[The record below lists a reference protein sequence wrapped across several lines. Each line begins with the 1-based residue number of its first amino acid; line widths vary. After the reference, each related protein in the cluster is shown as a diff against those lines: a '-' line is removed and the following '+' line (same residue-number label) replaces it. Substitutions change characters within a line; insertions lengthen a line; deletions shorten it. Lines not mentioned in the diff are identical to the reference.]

1 MESKRRHARRGVATV
16 VALLGLG
23 LVATACDSD
32 AGNEPLPGPD
42 PVTAPQAK
50 VELTLGVWGKKEEVA
65 GYQQVVEDYNE
76 ASTTS
81 TVTIESWPDRD
92 ALDDA
97 LRAGEA
103 SPDVYLASRR
113 DLTFL
118 REEGFAMPVDELL
131 DERSVEFGDGYSR
144 DALEAFS
151 ADTRLQCMPFGVSP
165 MVIYRNTDLVD
176 LERMLELELDVPS
189 PDSNR
194 FTFDEFRAA
203 AEFAT
208 KPRKRSK
215 GVYIEP
221 SLRGLAPF
229 IYSGGGEIF
238 DDADMPSS
246 LALSSDESREA
257 LERTLELLRR
267 PNLTLSEEQLD
278 KATPL
283 EWFERGRLGMMA
295 GYRDLVPELRDV
307 EGLRFDVLPM
317 PTLDSAAT
325 IGDLTGLCLNPA
337 TESVNESAD
346 LLVHMISD
354 EVVGELTRT
363 GYLVPA
369 NQQVALTED
378 FTQSALQPDRADLF
392 TYSVRSMR
400 VPPLLDTWTP
410 LQSLVDGPIA
420 ELVTAPGVL
429 DLETATAEIDQLSRE
444 VLDPE
449 GLQQELEELQESEDA
464 ESPEDSGETD
474 GEG

>member
-1 MESKRRHARRGVATV
+1 MDSKRRQARRGVAST
-16 VALLGLG
+16 VALLALG
-23 LVATACDSD
+23 LVATACESD
-32 AGNEPLPGPD
+32 GGSEPRPGPD
-42 PVTAPQAK
+42 PVPAPQAK
-50 VELTLGVWGKKEEVA
+50 VDLTLGVWGQEEEID
-65 GYQQVVEDYNE
+65 GYRKVVDAYNE
-76 ASTTS
+76 SSTTS
-81 TVTIESWPDRD
+81 TVSIEAWPDRD

-97 LRAGEA
+97 LRSGEA
-103 SPDVYLASRR
+103 DPDVYLASRR

-118 REEGFAMPVDELL
+118 REEGFALPVDELL

-151 ADTRLQCMPFGVSP
+151 VDTRLQCMPFGVSP

-176 LERMLELELDVPS
+176 FERMSELELDVPA
-189 PDSNR
+189 PESNR
-194 FTFDEFRAA
+194 FTFEEFRAA

-229 IYSGGGEIF
+229 IFSGGGEIF
-238 DDADMPSS
+238 DDDDMPTS

-267 PNLTLSEEQLD
+267 PNLTLSEEQLA

-283 EWFERGRLGMMA
+283 EWFERGRLGMIA
-295 GYRDLVPELRDV
+295 GYRDLVPELRAV
-307 EGLRFDVLPM
+307 EGLEFDVLPM

-325 IGDLTGLCLNPA
+325 IGDLTGLCLNPS
-337 TESVNESAD
+337 TESVAESAD

-354 EVVGELTRT
+354 EVVSELTRT

-369 NQQVALTED
+369 NQQVALAED
-378 FTQSALQPDRADLF
+378 FTQPALQPDRADLF
-392 TYSVRSMR
+392 TSSVRSMR
-400 VPPLLDTWTP
+400 VPPLLDTWTE
-410 LQSLVDGPIA
+410 LQRLVDEPISA
-420 ELVTAPGVL
+420 LVTAPGVL
-429 DLETATAEIDQLSRE
+429 DLEAATEAIDELSRL

-449 GLQQELEELQESEDA
+449 SVEPDSTEDA
-464 ESPEDSGETD
+464 EETD
-474 GEG
+474 GEE

>member
-1 MESKRRHARRGVATV
+1 MKSKRRQARRGVATT
-16 VALLGLG
+16 VALLALG

-32 AGNEPLPGPD
+32 AGSEQPLPGPE
-42 PVTAPQAK
+42 PVPAPQAK
-50 VELTLGVWGKKEEVA
+50 TELTLGVWGKEEEVA
-65 GYQQVVEDYNE
+65 GYQRVVEEYNE
-76 ASTTS
+76 TSTTS
-81 TVTIESWPDRD
+81 TVTLETWPDRD

-118 REEGFAMPVDELL
+118 REEGYATPVDELL

-176 LERMLELELDVPS
+176 FERMAELELATPS
-189 PDSNR
+189 PGSSR
-194 FTFDEFRAA
+194 FTFDEFAAA

-208 KPRKRSK
+208 KPRRRSK

-229 IYSGGGEIF
+229 VYSGGGEIF
-238 DDADMPSS
+238 DDGDTPTS
-246 LALSSDESREA
+246 LALSSDESRDA

-267 PNLTLSEEQLD
+267 PSLTLTQEQLD
-278 KATPL
+278 KATPQ
-283 EWFERGRLGMMA
+283 EWFERGRLGMIA

-307 EGLRFDVLPM
+307 EGLEFDVLPM
-317 PTLDSAAT
+317 PTLDSPAT

-337 TESVNESAD
+337 TESINDAAD

-378 FTQSALQPDRADLF
+378 FAQPALQPDRADVF
-392 TYSVRSMR
+392 TSAVRSMR
-400 VPPLLDTWTP
+400 VPPLLDTWTQ
-410 LQSLVDGPIA
+410 LQRLVDGPIA

-429 DLETATAEIDQLSRE
+429 DLETATTLIDEVSRE
-444 VLDPE
+444 VLAPE
-449 GLQQELEELQESEDA
+449 AEESEDPDA
-464 ESPEDSGETD
+464 EETD

>member
-1 MESKRRHARRGVATV
+1 MESKRRQARRGAATI
-16 VALLGLG
+16 VALLSLG

-32 AGNEPLPGPD
+32 AGSGEPLPGPD
-42 PVTAPQAK
+42 PVPAPQAK
-50 VELTLGVWGKKEEVA
+50 TELTLAVWGKEAEVA
-65 GYQQVVEDYNE
+65 GYQRVVDEYNQT
-76 ASTTS
+76 STTS
-81 TVTIESWPDRD
+81 TVTLESWADRD
-92 ALDDA
+92 ELDDA

-118 REEGFAMPVDELL
+118 REEGYATPVDELL

-176 LERMLELELDVPS
+176 FERMVELELDTPS
-189 PDSNR
+189 PESNR
-194 FTFDEFRAA
+194 FTFDEFAAA

-208 KPRKRSK
+208 KPRRRSK

-229 IYSGGGEIF
+229 VYSGGGEIF
-238 DDADMPSS
+238 DDGDTPTS
-246 LALSSDESREA
+246 LALSSDESRDA

-267 PNLTLSEEQLD
+267 PSLTLTEEQLD
-278 KATPL
+278 KATAQ
-283 EWFERGRLGMMA
+283 EWFERGRLGMIA

-307 EGLRFDVLPM
+307 EGLEFDVLPM
-317 PTLDSAAT
+317 PTLDSSAT

-337 TESVNESAD
+337 TESIADAAD

-354 EVVGELTRT
+354 EVVSELTRT

-378 FTQSALQPDRADLF
+378 FTQPALQPDRSDVF
-392 TYSVRSMR
+392 TSAVRSMR
-400 VPPLLDTWTP
+400 VPPLLDTWTQ
-410 LQSLVDGPIA
+410 LQRLVDGPIA
-420 ELVTAPGVL
+420 ELVNAPGVL
-429 DLETATAEIDQLSRE
+429 DLETATTLIDEVSRQVLAPEAE
-444 VLDPE
+444 
-449 GLQQELEELQESEDA
+449 ESEDPDA
-464 ESPEDSGETD
+464 EETD

>member
-1 MESKRRHARRGVATV
+1 MRRRARRGVATT
-16 VALLGLG
+16 VALLTLA
-23 LVATACDSD
+23 LVVTACDSD
-32 AGNEPLPGPD
+32 AGRETLPGPD
-42 PVTAPQAK
+42 PVPAPQAK
-50 VELTLGVWGKKEEVA
+50 VELTLGVWGKDAEVA
-65 GYQQVVEDYNE
+65 GYEKVVEAFNE
-76 ASTTS
+76 TSGES
-81 TVTIESWPDRD
+81 TVTVESWSDRD

-103 SPDVYLASRR
+103 SPDVFLASRR

-118 REEGFAMPVDELL
+118 RSEGYSTPVDELL

-165 MVIYRNTDLVD
+165 MVIYRNTALVD
-176 LERMLELELDVPS
+176 LERMGERGLDVPS
-189 PDSNR
+189 PDSSR

-229 IYSGGGEIF
+229 VYSGGGEVF
-238 DDADMPSS
+238 DDESAPTS
-246 LALSSDESREA
+246 LNLSSDESRDA

-267 PNLTLSEEQLD
+267 SNLTLSEEQLA

-295 GYRDLVPELRDV
+295 GYRDLVPELRAV
-307 EGLRFDVLPM
+307 AGLDFDVLPM
-317 PTLDSAAT
+317 PTLDSPAT

-337 TESVNESAD
+337 TESITESAD

-369 NQQVALTED
+369 NQQVALAED
-378 FTQSALQPDRADLF
+378 FTQPALQPRRADLF
-392 TYSVRSMR
+392 TSSVRSMR
-400 VPPLLDTWTP
+400 VPPLLDAWTQ
-410 LQSLVDGPIA
+410 LQALVDDPIA
-420 ELVTAPGVL
+420 KLVTTPGVL
-429 DLETATAEIDQLSRE
+429 DLETATELIDLLSRT
-444 VLDPE
+444 VLSPE
-449 GLQQELEELQESEDA
+449 ELEESD
-464 ESPEDSGETD
+464 SPDSPDSTGAPEQQ
-474 GEG
+474 G